1 MKPYALKFSVIVC
14 YVNKPFWGLRFLLWL
29 DWNIRGKPPCTFDTS
44 SVHGFRHSR
53 LLIVVG
59 NTTSEVI
66 LLLCTCFQLTV
77 ACIKMNRP
85 WIAEN
90 AVKIAE
96 RRISRDK
103 WPEYYDSKRA
113 RFIGKQAHLYQ
124 TWSIAGYLVSKL
136 LLANPD
142 AAKILVNVEDSDLAN
157 AFSCML
163 SANPRRNRIRKGPKQ
178 SFIV

>member
-1 MKPYALKFSVIVC
+1 MPLKICYPALEGEEWRIITGSDPKNTPWS
-14 YVNKPFWGLRFLLWL
+14 YHNGGSWPTLLW
-29 DWNIRGKPPCTFDTS
+29 
-44 SVHGFRHSR
+44 
-53 LLIVVG
+53 
-59 NTTSEVI
+59 
-66 LLLCTCFQLTV
+66 QLTV

-124 TWSIAGYLVSKL
+124 TWSISGYLVSKL

-142 AAKILVNVEDSDLAN
+142 AAKILVNLEDSDLAN

-163 SANPRRNRIRKGPKQ
+163 SANPRRNRVRKGPKQ

>member
-1 MKPYALKFSVIVC
+1 MVS
-14 YVNKPFWGLRFLLWL
+14 GLQDYLWL
-29 DWNIRGKPPCTFDTS
+29 EILPN
-44 SVHGFRHSR
+44 
-53 LLIVVG
+53 
-59 NTTSEVI
+59 VI

-90 AVKIAE
+90 AVKIVE

-124 TWSIAGYLVSKL
+124 TWSISGYLVSKL

-163 SANPRRNRIRKGPKQ
+163 SANPRRNRVRKGPKQ